1 MKRIDKVHHY
11 CTAYTE
17 SLSKK
22 ILLNDTDI
30 GITAK
35 EVSLELDILRNNAS
49 SDLNK
54 LMRQDKLLK

>member
-11 CTAYTE
+11 CTTYTE

-49 SDLNK
+49 S
-54 LMRQDKLLK
+54 